1 MEGIIGFIIQIVAGA
16 IGGNAA
22 GAGVKKYSLGA
33 AGNSI
38 AGAVGGLILGQV
50 LAALGIGEPGTLTAE
65 GAAPAAGGMD
75 VGALVAQ
82 VVGGGAGG
90 AILTLI
96 GGAIKNMMGKSRTGT

>member
-1 MEGIIGFIIQIVAGA
+1 MEGIIGIVIQLVAGA
-16 IGGNAA
+16 LGGNAA
-22 GAGVKKYSLGA
+22 GAGVKQYSLGT

-38 AGAVGGLILGQV
+38 AGAIGGLILGQV
-50 LAALGIGEPGTLTAE
+50 LAAIGIGEPGMATAE
-65 GAAPAAGGMD
+65 GAPAAGGMD

-96 GGAIKNMMGKSRTGT
+96 VGAIKNMTK

>member
-1 MEGIIGFIIQIVAGA
+1 MEGIIGIIIQLVAGA

-22 GAGVKKYSLGA
+22 GAGVKKYSLGT

-38 AGAVGGLILGQV
+38 AGAVGGLILAQV
-50 LAALGIGEPGTLTAE
+50 LAALGIGEPGMATAE
-65 GAAPAAGGMD
+65 GAPAAGGMD
-75 VGALVAQ
+75 VGALIAQ

-96 GGAIKNMMGKSRTGT
+96 IGVIKNMMGK

>member
-1 MEGIIGFIIQIVAGA
+1 MEGIVGFIIEIVAGA

-22 GAGVKKYSLGA
+22 GAGAKKYSLGP

-38 AGAVGGLILGQV
+38 AGAIGGLILGQV
-50 LAALGIGEPGTLTAE
+50 LAAIGIGEPGMAAAE
-65 GAAPAAGGMD
+65 GAPAAGGMD

-96 GGAIKNMMGKSRTGT
+96 VGAIKDRMK

>member
-1 MEGIIGFIIQIVAGA
+1 MEGIIGIVIQLVAGA
-16 IGGNAA
+16 LGGNAA
-22 GAGVKKYSLGA
+22 GAGVKQYSLGT

-38 AGAVGGLILGQV
+38 AGAIGGLILGQV
-50 LAALGIGEPGTLTAE
+50 LAAIGIGEPGMAAAE
-65 GAAPAAGGMD
+65 GAPAAGGMD

-96 GGAIKNMMGKSRTGT
+96 VGAIKNMSK

>member
-1 MEGIIGFIIQIVAGA
+1 MEGIIGIIIQIIAGA

-22 GAGVKKYSLGA
+22 GAGVKKYSLGT

-38 AGAVGGLILGQV
+38 AGAVGGLILAQV
-50 LAALGIGEPGTLTAE
+50 LAALGIGAPGMATAE
-65 GAAPAAGGMD
+65 AAPAAGGLD
-75 VGALVAQ
+75 VGALISQ

-96 GGAIKNMMGKSRTGT
+96 VGAIKDRMR